1 MTRLSDPKTI
11 NPAPM
16 SSTTGDDDHDICM
29 LQREWHEAVHVLLA
43 VAEQVD
49 GRGRPQDT
57 LIIDHQ
63 MPTSGVSTALIK
75 GGGYCKPQQ
84 PRLSRQEEKALSEPS
99 KTT

>member
-43 VAEQVD
+43 VAEKVD
-49 GRGRPQDT
+49 G
-57 LIIDHQ
+57 
-63 MPTSGVSTALIK
+63 
-75 GGGYCKPQQ
+75 GGGEQ
-84 PRLSRQEEKALSEPS
+84 RTLVNDWDGSNH
-99 KTT
+99 